1 VLDGTSSSELEDFVG
16 EKFYCPY
23 ALADGSQHIPL
34 MEKTLEFSSV
44 VLSTLSPYINDLK

>member
-16 EKFYCPY
+16 EKFYYPY